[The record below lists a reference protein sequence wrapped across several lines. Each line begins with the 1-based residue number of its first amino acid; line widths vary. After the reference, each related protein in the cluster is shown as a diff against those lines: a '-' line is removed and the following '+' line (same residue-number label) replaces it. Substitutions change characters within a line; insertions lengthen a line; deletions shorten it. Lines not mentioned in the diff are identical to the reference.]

1 MKLDRRFATL
11 VLMTFAVSAPAF
23 AAPAPENLVRGV
35 IGPVGSNAQWSNYTV
50 LNLIP
55 GSALFPVTN
64 PKTVFYYGFTGGTEA
79 DIGNM
84 VLYTTARG
92 STTITAVTPVKLG
105 GSSAPTILL
114 SNTSVCPV
122 APSTAAPCI
131 VKFDPL
137 TLTLSPASDYYLAV
151 YTTNDSNNSSIA
163 GTQAIPGQSS
173 VVSSFLPGDQTELA
187 VGASIPGVPNGDTL
201 FLMYVMNQ

>member
-23 AAPAPENLVRGV
+23 AAPAPENLVRGA
-35 IGPVGSNAQWSNYTV
+35 IGPVGSNGQWSNYTE

-55 GSALFPVTN
+55 GSALFPVAN
-64 PKTVFYYGFTGGTEA
+64 PKTVLYYGFTAGTEA

-105 GSSAPTILL
+105 GSSAPSILL
-114 SNTSVCPV
+114 SSTSVCPV
-122 APSTAAPCI
+122 APSAAAPCI

-163 GTQAIPGQSS
+163 GTQANTGQSS
-173 VVSSFLPGDQTELA
+173 VVSSYFGDDQTELA
-187 VGASIPGVPNGDTL
+187 VGASIPGVPNGGAI